1 MLDDLLLDDP
11 AALAQADPYGLL
23 PGAAAAGALVRTA
36 QRLAA
41 EAGLTSLKPEGRPR
55 SILLATSGPAAE
67 TAADVTRALAA
78 PGCPVVR
85 LAPTGVAAAPGALR
99 WALPGWAGPVDL
111 LLIATPDGSEPGLRL
126 LAEQAYRRGL
136 TVVAVLPRRSALGEI
151 VDGSRGLPL
160 PLATPPEQQ
169 GTVSP
174 WPFLV
179 PLLGL
184 LDRTGLVAADE
195 EAIHRI
201 ADRLDATAERCGP
214 VTPTGANPAKS
225 LALELDESL
234 PLLWT
239 EGPAADAV
247 ARRLVRLLAARA
259 GRAALTAALP
269 EALTAHAALLSRP
282 AETDSGDDDI
292 DDFFRDRVED
302 TTGPRPR
309 LVLLRTRTPEGLTA
323 GPAVRELAHAHRVP
337 LTELALPEGQ
347 DLDVLA
353 ELLALTEYTAA
364 YLSLAGRG

>member
-1 MLDDLLLDDP
+1 MPDDLLLDDP
-11 AALAQADPYGLL
+11 AALARADPGGLL
-23 PGAAAAGALVRTA
+23 PAAASAGALVRTA

-78 PGCPVVR
+78 GSCPVLR
-85 LAPTGVAAAPGALR
+85 LAPTGVAAASGALR
-99 WALPGWAGPVDL
+99 WTLPGWAGPVDL

-126 LAEQAYRRGL
+126 LAEQAYRRGP
-136 TVVAVLPRRSALGEI
+136 TVVAVLPRRSALGEV

-160 PLATPPEQQ
+160 PLATLPDHEE
-169 GTVSP
+169 TVSP

-184 LDRTGLVAADE
+184 LDRTGLLDADE
-195 EAIHRI
+195 ETVQRL

-214 VTPTGANPAKS
+214 ITPTGANPAKS

-259 GRAALTAALP
+259 GRPALTAALP

-282 AETDSGDDDI
+282 AGKGDDDP

-302 TTGPRPR
+302 TSGPRPR
-309 LVLLRTRTPEGLTA
+309 VVLLRTRTTEGLTA
-323 GPAVRELAHAHRVP
+323 APAVRELAHAHRVP
-337 LTELALPEGQ
+337 LTELALPEGP

-364 YLSLAGRG
+364 YLSLSEPA

>member
-11 AALAQADPYGLL
+11 AALARADPHGLL

-41 EAGLTSLKPEGRPR
+41 EAGLTALKPEGRPR

-67 TAADVTRALAA
+67 TAADVTSALAA
-78 PGCPVVR
+78 ASVPVLR
-85 LAPTGVAAAPGALR
+85 LAPTGVAPAPGALR

-160 PLATPPEQQ
+160 PLATLPEQES
-169 GTVSP
+169 VSP

-184 LDRTGLVAADE
+184 LDRTGLLDAGE
-195 EAIHRI
+195 ETIQRL

-214 VTPTGANPAKS
+214 VAPTGANPAKS

-259 GRAALTAALP
+259 GRPALTAALP
-269 EALTAHAALLSRP
+269 EALTAHAALLRRP
-282 AETDSGDDDI
+282 AETDSGDDAM

-309 LVLLRTRTPEGLTA
+309 IVLLRTRTPDALTA
-323 GPAVRELAHAHRVP
+323 APAVRESAHADHIP
-337 LTELALPEGQ
+337 LTELATPEGP
-347 DLDVLA
+347 DLEALA

-364 YLSLAGRG
+364 YLSLAGTS